1 MANLMVQAM
10 DKDPPA
16 GILMWLLQGFQDL
29 WLVVVL
35 IKGLKVP
42 ACLPQPCQH
51 ICEPV
56 GNLAGVACPVLR
68 SGDGAKNILSRYAV
82 AEPCCKELWQGFLP
96 FFEGPRSR
104 SWQNRHHCAQSR
116 VHLQLPTGSY
126 HKLMVCVCGTT
137 W

>member
-42 ACLPQPCQH
+42 ACLPQPCLH

-56 GNLAGVACPVLR
+56 GNLA
-68 SGDGAKNILSRYAV
+68 
-82 AEPCCKELWQGFLP
+82 
-96 FFEGPRSR
+96 
-104 SWQNRHHCAQSR
+104 
-116 VHLQLPTGSY
+116 
-126 HKLMVCVCGTT
+126 VCGMSCVEKRG
-137 W
+137 WGQKHFKPIRRC